1 MQIKNLLYIGF
12 ILKKLKRSQ
21 SHFSDSD
28 SMKRSDS
35 VSLLRSLLIGWL
47 GGFWERA
54 TGRSAAAPGG
64 SHHILYFTWYYQH
77 CSICFHIMDLDVSP
91 FLPITFFYS
100 QILFLWTTRSSFM
113 PGTRLHL
120 CSQFNDVHR
129 WPFESTGFQFS
140 TLQKS
145 GILYFR
151 LNWNRTEVFDIT
163 MSSLQNC
170 EVNQSDTVVSKAIQ
184 KEICSDS
191 FMQKENPF

>member
-28 SMKRSDS
+28 SLKRSDS

-47 GGFWERA
+47 DGFWERA
-54 TGRSAAAPGG
+54 IGRSAAAPGG
-64 SHHILYFTWYYQH
+64 WHQPLMFCISPDIINTLPYVFISWIWMSLHFYPDLISLNNTFIIYARDTPPFVQ
-77 CSICFHIMDLDVSP
+77 SIQWCASMAFWIHRI
-91 FLPITFFYS
+91 PI
-100 QILFLWTTRSSFM
+100 
-113 PGTRLHL
+113 
-120 CSQFNDVHR
+120 FN
-129 WPFESTGFQFS
+129 FA
-140 TLQKS
+140 KS

-163 MSSLQNC
+163 MSSLQDC

-184 KEICSDS
+184 KEICSKS
-191 FMQKENPF
+191 FMQKENPVL